1 MGITAL
7 SNNLTKVSSGAGSK
21 INVGYKVQPTVEESS
36 KTANCDTYESSEIA
50 EKVKSQ
56 IKDRIANLKYHN
68 ILYMP
73 SKPSPEENGTIT
85 KTVMKAFKTVV
96 GYDGSQFE
104 VGYRYNYKTGS
115 SYDSDYLDVLTRKAA
130 GDEDFYFNEYFQNM
144 AVDIVSNFS
153 TASTYKSDL
162 ANVRSSIDA
171 VVEEMRENIKNG
183 SENPT
188 ENLKTKINIG
198 GVEWGFKDLL
208 DTSVLIRNSFDGI
221 DRTITMD
228 YIEYAKMGLSIGN
241 VQNFADKHLNKEQSD
256 MVKSVL
262 QARAD
267 YYDKRIDEDAE
278 EHKDK
283 WINAKT
289 SEQRQKYY
297 KYGYYV
303 SATNVELR
311 NSIRDL
317 FASVG
322 KSTDLAGAL
331 SRYNQLMPPALKA
344 SGVSESSFAQVFKN
358 NAKTLSSY
366 YSALSLLQK

>member
-1 MGITAL
+1 MGITAI
-7 SNNLTKVSSGAGSK
+7 SNNLTQVSPAAGKK
-21 INVGYKVQPTVEESS
+21 INVGYKVQPTAEESAR
-36 KTANCDTYESSEIA
+36 TVNCDTYEVMEIT
-50 EKVKSQ
+50 EKVKNQ
-56 IKDRIANLKYHN
+56 IKDRIANLKFHN
-68 ILYMP
+68 ILDMP

-115 SYDSDYLDVLTRKAA
+115 CYDSDYLDVLTRKAA
-130 GDEDFYFNEYFQNM
+130 DDEDFYFNEYFQNM

-162 ANVRSSIDA
+162 AHVRSGIDA
-171 VVEEMRENIKNG
+171 AIEEMRENIKNG

-198 GVEWGFKDLL
+198 GIEWGFKDLL

-283 WINAKT
+283 WINVKS

-311 NSIRDL
+311 NSLRDI

-322 KSTDLAGAL
+322 KSIGLSGAL
-331 SRYNQLMPPALKA
+331 AQYNKLMPPALKA
-344 SGVSESSFAQVFKN
+344 SGVSESSFAQVLKN
-358 NAKTLSSY
+358 DAKTLSSY
-366 YSALSLLQK
+366 YSSLPHA

>member
-1 MGITAL
+1 MGTTAI
-7 SNNLTKVSSGAGSK
+7 SNNLTQANSSERKK
-21 INVGYKVQPTVEESS
+21 INVGYKVYPNAEEIS
-36 KTANCDTYESSEIA
+36 KTANCDTYESSETA

-56 IKDRIANLKYHN
+56 IKDRIANLKVPN
-68 ILYMP
+68 ILDIKGKP
-73 SKPSPEENGTIT
+73 ASNPQPVSKSYWTFSGR
-85 KTVMKAFKTVV
+85 
-96 GYDGSQFE
+96 DGSTFKL
-104 VGYRYNYKTGS
+104 GYNYNIETGEEYRS
-115 SYDSDYLDVLTRKAA
+115 NYIDILLEKAEGTKNPNYIDYL
-130 GDEDFYFNEYFQNM
+130 ENM
-144 AVDIVSNFS
+144 TADIVSNFG

-162 ANVRSSIDA
+162 AYVRSSINSIVD
-171 VVEEMRENIKNG
+171 EIRHNIENGK
-183 SENPT
+183 ENPT
-188 ENLKTKINIG
+188 EALNTKITIG

-331 SRYNQLMPPALKA
+331 SRYNQLMPPTLKA
-344 SGVSESSFAQVFKN
+344 SGVSESSYAQVLKN
-358 NAKTLSSY
+358 DAKTLSSY
-366 YSALSLLQK
+366 YFGLSLLQK